1 MLERIL
7 YIWAIRHPGS
17 GYVQG
22 MNDLVTPFI
31 AVFVDEVVDCD
42 FAEADTETV
51 PGVLL
56 RDVEADCF
64 WCLSRLLDGIQDNYT
79 TTQPGIH
86 RKIALL
92 EDVIQRI
99 DRALL
104 FCCQLSVVC
113 FCFGGKAGG

>member
-56 RDVEADCF
+56 RDVESQWE
-64 WCLSRLLDGIQDNYT
+64 WCTDDSHESHGMSS
-79 TTQPGIH
+79 H
-86 RKIALL
+86 
-92 EDVIQRI
+92 
-99 DRALL
+99 
-104 FCCQLSVVC
+104 
-113 FCFGGKAGG
+113 